1 MGKVFGGPL
10 NGGAHFWNFTVYPVD
25 EGGGGEGFKK
35 QSGHISR
42 HLNGAILR
50 KL

>member
-1 MGKVFGGPL
+1 MGKVFGGPI

-25 EGGGGEGFKK
+25 GGWGEGFKK
-35 QSGHISR
+35 QSAHISQ